1 MRVLF
6 AASEAYPF
14 VKTGGLADV
23 VFALPRAL
31 RAHVDVTVV
40 LPLYRWIDR
49 EGFGIVEQAGEAFD
63 AVLGTQTHHVRL
75 YETRYGGVRFLFVE
89 SPLLCERDYPY
100 GPPGGA
106 YADNAERFGLFSHA
120 VARLAAGFDLVHLN
134 DWQTALA
141 ALLLRQSGRTVRC
154 VFTIHN
160 LAYQGLFDASLLSTL
175 GIDPSYFT
183 MEGIEFYGQ
192 LSFMKAGIGCADAV
206 TTVSPTYAEEILTP
220 EYGCGLEGYLN
231 RHRAKLSGILNGIDT
246 AFFSPADDPALAR
259 TYDTVEGKAAN
270 KAAMLARFELAADDT
285 RPLFV
290 FIGRFTWQKG
300 LDILLEALPE
310 MLRSS
315 CIVAVL
321 GEGDPAYRLRLETL
335 AERYENLY
343 PIFGYD
349 EALSHRLYAAAD
361 FLLMPSMFEPCGLNQ
376 MIAMRYGTLPLVRRT
391 GGLADTVAPFEAF
404 DADAATG
411 YGICFEPPKSAALSD
426 AFERA
431 LGLYA
436 QKQRL
441 EDIASHDMRC
451 DFSWTKSAKQYARLY
466 NVCQRSK

>member
-31 RAHVDVTVV
+31 RAYVDVTVV

-49 EGFGIVEQAGEAFD
+49 EGFGIVEQSGEAFD

-75 YETRYGGVRFLFVE
+75 YETHYGGVRFLFVE

-120 VARLAAGFDLVHLN
+120 IARLAAGFDLVHLN

-160 LAYQGLFDASLLSTL
+160 LAYQGLFDPSLLPTL

-231 RHRAKLSGILNGIDT
+231 THRGKLKGILNGIDT
-246 AFFSPADDPALAR
+246 AFFSPADDPALVR
-259 TYDTVEGKAAN
+259 TYDAVEGKAAN
-270 KAAMLARFELAADDT
+270 KAAMLARFGLEAADP

-290 FIGRFTWQKG
+290 FIGRFAWQKG
-300 LDILLEALPE
+300 LDMLLEALPE
-310 MLRSS
+310 MLGHS

-321 GEGDPAYRLRLETL
+321 GEGEPAYRLRLETL

-411 YGICFEPPKSAALSD
+411 YGVCFEPPKSDALSD

-441 EDIASHDMRC
+441 EHIASHDMRC

-466 NVCQRSK
+466 NACQRSK